1 MEVSE
6 TVLNTANE
14 SSPEPSHRLYR
25 IATLQ
30 ERFASFCVDLIINLY
45 LIGGWGLFLSHLI
58 RKPAFHFEGNYRTF
72 FITSS
77 LAIYFLYHLFFEGA
91 FTATPGKF
99 LGGLIVH
106 KKGGGLP
113 SLLGVFLRNFFRIID
128 YPLFFLT
135 GVGMMEF
142 TRRCRRLGDIVGRTV
157 VLRKFPSREGFRTDE
172 MVSGSATVRT
182 IAFLIDTIFIA
193 LLYYGYLLVIPV
205 KDPMVSALLLNLT
218 PLVLLLYLTLAEAI
232 FSATIGKVIFGFR
245 VIHEDGSRPSFAM
258 IIVRNL
264 FRITDLNPI
273 GYLSA
278 LLSSRKQR
286 PGDIAAGTRVI
297 RAKRRPGS
305 WLVIPYM
312 LLLPATV
319 GFLGFLQPH
328 NLLREERRI
337 EFGKYYMEP
346 VPLEIRRYFF
356 DSIHIEQLRLGND
369 ESRPSRTNRFDRG
382 KIIFIQMQV
391 SGFFVQEEKIWVQTD
406 LKVRDP
412 RRHIVL
418 DRANLINTSVKLYGK
433 KSVPLV
439 ARFALNPEAMPGS
452 YEVEI
457 TVRDRFAK
465 TKASRS
471 ARFEV
476 YFKGQGA

>member
-1 MEVSE
+1 
-6 TVLNTANE
+6 TANE

-45 LIGGWGLFLSHLI
+45 LIGGWGLLFSHLI
-58 RKPAFHFEGNYRTF
+58 REPAFHFEGHYRAL

-77 LAIYFLYHLFFEGA
+77 LAVYFLYYLFWEGA

-113 SLLGVFLRNFFRIID
+113 SLLGIFLRNLFRIVD
-128 YPLFFLT
+128 YPLFPLT

-157 VLRKFPSREGFRTDE
+157 VLRKFPSQEGLRMDE
-172 MVSGSATVRT
+172 IVSGNATIRT
-182 IAFLIDTIFIA
+182 IAFLIDAIFIT
-193 LLYYGYLLVIPV
+193 LFCYSLLLVIPV
-205 KDPMVSALLLNLT
+205 KDPAVSTLLLNLT
-218 PLVLLLYLTLAEAI
+218 PLALLLYLALAEAI
-232 FSATIGKVIFGFR
+232 FSSTIGKVLFGLR

-258 IIVRNL
+258 IVVRNI

-273 GYLSA
+273 GYLCA

-297 RAKRRPGS
+297 RAKRTPRS

-312 LLLPATV
+312 ILLPTAA

-328 NLLREERRI
+328 NFLREERRI
-337 EFGKYYMEP
+337 EFGNYYIEP
-346 VPLEIRRYFF
+346 IPIEIQRYFF
-356 DSIHIEQLRLGND
+356 DSVHIEQLRLGND
-369 ESRPSRTNRFDRG
+369 ESRPNTRNRFDRG

-391 SGFFVQEEKIWVQTD
+391 SGFFIQDDKIWAQAD

-418 DRANLINTSVKLYGK
+418 DRANLINTSLELHGK
-433 KSVPLV
+433 KQAPLI
-439 ARFALNPEAMPGS
+439 ARFALNPEAIPGT

-457 TVRDRFAK
+457 IVRDRFAK
-465 TKASRS
+465 TKDRKTKKFA
-471 ARFEV
+471 V
-476 YFKGQGA
+476 Y